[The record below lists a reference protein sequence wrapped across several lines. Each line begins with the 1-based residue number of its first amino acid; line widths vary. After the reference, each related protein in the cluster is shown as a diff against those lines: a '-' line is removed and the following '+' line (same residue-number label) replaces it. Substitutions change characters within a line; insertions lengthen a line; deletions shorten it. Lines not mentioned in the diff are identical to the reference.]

1 MKCAVTTKPLASCF
15 FFFPSHALMEISATE
30 ICGLIGT
37 EMAFK
42 AYLDQMYYVPESRTL
57 LICR

>member
-1 MKCAVTTKPLASCF
+1 
-15 FFFPSHALMEISATE
+15 MEISATE

-42 AYLDQMYYVPESRTL
+42 TYLDQMYYVPESRTL
-57 LICR
+57 LIRR